1 MVTQICTNKEQS
13 VRLIAVGINPYTA
26 DCFLHRIMETDDWS
40 DENVQEQIIES
51 WMYKPGV
58 LDIDSHYPAWSLSKL
73 IEMMPPCIE
82 GRGTLYL
89 CAGLHTKRYNA
100 DNRTKDHQYS
110 VEFGV
115 NYTSGRYDNPFSALI
130 DTIEL
135 LIKDGHFNDKYLV
148 QKGGIK

>member
-13 VRLIAVGINPYTA
+13 VRLMDVGINPYTA

-58 LDIDSHYPAWSLSKL
+58 LDIDSHYPAWSLSRL
-73 IEMMPPCIE
+73 IGMLPEKITNQGKTYSLSMNKTMA
-82 GRGTLYL
+82 T
-89 CAGLHTKRYNA
+89 YN
-100 DNRTKDHQYS
+100 
-110 VEFGV
+110 GV
-115 NYTSGRYDNPFSALI
+115 DYD
-130 DTIEL
+130 DYIEL
-135 LIKDGHFNDKYLV
+135 VSFFKKDSLFDNMINMIEWLIKDGHFNDKYLV